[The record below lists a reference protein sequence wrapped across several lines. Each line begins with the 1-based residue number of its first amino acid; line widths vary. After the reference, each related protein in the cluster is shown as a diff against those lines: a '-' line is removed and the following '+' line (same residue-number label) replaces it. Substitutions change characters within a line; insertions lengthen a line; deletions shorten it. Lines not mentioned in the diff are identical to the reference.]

1 MKYFFLPSFFELL
14 NQKSGTKIGSWYECE
29 YSMNVNFFLY
39 WKPKII
45 NIEFIYN
52 YLNLAHNYYWTASH
66 TIGCGVKSRSTT
78 PSFVQKYEKKFAYSP
93 SQSPYFRQ
101 LSMTPEPRS
110 SARYPSSADV
120 PKTMTQQT
128 TQETNRPPITTTT
141 NIKSTTTT
149 TSTTDAE

>member
-1 MKYFFLPSFFELL
+1 ML
-14 NQKSGTKIGSWYECE
+14 
-29 YSMNVNFFLY
+29 
-39 WKPKII
+39 KII
-45 NIEFIYN
+45 NIEFISN
-52 YLNLAHNYYWTASH
+52 IAHNYYWTASH

-110 SARYPSSADV
+110 SARYPSSAEV
-120 PKTMTQQT
+120 PKTMTQQQT
-128 TQETNRPPITTTT
+128 NQETNRPPITTTT